1 MVFEKHIVYIL
12 YSIHLDRFYVGMTVD
27 FENRLEQHN
36 SGFYD
41 NSYTK
46 KTNDWESFLLIECIN
61 KRQSLMIEKHIKNM
75 KSVTYIKN
83 LKKYSEIIIKLK
95 EKYKS

>member
-1 MVFEKHIVYIL
+1 MVFEKYIVYII
-12 YSIHLDRFYVGMTVD
+12 YSIHLDCFYIGMTVD
-27 FENRLEQHN
+27 FENRLKQHN

-46 KTNDWESFLLIECIN
+46 KTNDWEEYLLVECDN
-61 KRQSLMIEKHIKNM
+61 KKQSLMIESHIKKM

-83 LKKYSEIIIKLK
+83 
-95 EKYKS
+95 

>member
-1 MVFEKHIVYIL
+1 MVLEKHSVYIL
-12 YSIHLDRFYVGMTVD
+12 YSTHLNSFYTGESND
-27 FENRLEQHN
+27 FENRLKQHN

-46 KTNDWESFLLIECIN
+46 KASDWEKFLIIECN
-61 KRQSLMIEKHIKNM
+61 SKNQSLKVETHIKKM

-83 LKKYSEIIIKLK
+83 LKKYPEIILKLK
-95 EKYKS
+95 EKYK

>member
-1 MVFEKHIVYIL
+1 
-12 YSIHLDRFYVGMTVD
+12 MTAD

-36 SGFYD
+36 SGLYD

-46 KTNDWESFLLIECIN
+46 KTNDCKKYLLIECDN
-61 KRQSLMIEKHIKNM
+61 KRQSLKIESHIKKM

-83 LKKYSEIIIKLK
+83 LKKYPEIILKLK
-95 EKYKS
+95 EKYQY